1 MIFFVHVALTES
13 IHVQALG
20 FARAV
25 HCFGWGASPA
35 EAAAN
40 VCAYFVGKDV
50 GVQSVRSSS
59 PAKNTELR
67 SFTFPEQVYG
77 LPEAEL
83 ARDVEARDYPA
94 WIEANTLQRAAENR
108 RWVALGYRRSG
119 SEILKLCQHLQQFS
133 EAAHDVRP

>member
-1 MIFFVHVALTES
+1 MIYFVHIAFTEG

-20 FARAV
+20 FTKAM

-40 VCAYFVGKDV
+40 VCAYFVGNGIALQ
-50 GVQSVRSSS
+50 GVKSSS
-59 PAKNTELR
+59 PSTNTELR

-83 ARDVEARDYPA
+83 ARDVAARGYPA
-94 WIEANTLQRAAENR
+94 WIEANTLHRAAENR
-108 RWVALGYRRSG
+108 SWVALGHQRSG
-119 SEILKLCQHLQQFS
+119 PQIVKLCQHL
-133 EAAHDVRP
+133 EIEEAHDGKP